1 VNGKMD
7 TKPKIIQE
15 TEIPMYEVKREI
27 ESIKKRDKE
36 LNFRAQKTDEF
47 LNTFV
52 TLKES
57 DLEELSEKLKKLN
70 IPRLRDAQIFKIV
83 DILPASV
90 DDVKLILQ
98 GYTITVS
105 QENMKKIADTVKKY
119 IPDKAGKKEKSE
131 EEVEE

>member
-1 VNGKMD
+1 MD
-7 TKPKIIQE
+7 TKPKIMQE

-36 LNFRAQKTDEF
+36 LNFRAQQTDEF

-70 IPRLRDAQIFKIV
+70 IPMLRDSHIYKIV
-83 DILPASV
+83 DILPTST

-105 QENMKKIADTVKKY
+105 QENMKKIADLVKKY

-131 EEVEE
+131 EDSEE